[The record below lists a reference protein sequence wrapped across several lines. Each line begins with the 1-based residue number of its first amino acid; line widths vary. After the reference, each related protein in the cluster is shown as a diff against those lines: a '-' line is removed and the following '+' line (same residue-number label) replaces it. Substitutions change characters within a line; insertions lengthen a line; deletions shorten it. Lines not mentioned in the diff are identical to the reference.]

1 MDREEP
7 FPDSVSIFDGVGR
20 RLGHVKKCE
29 EQSFAAL
36 LNNTITIRALEKS
49 SRKKNSSKYTGNEL
63 FFTHLIHY
71 IHI

>member
-7 FPDSVSIFDGVGR
+7 YLDSVSIFDVVGR

-36 LNNTITIRALEKS
+36 LNNGITIRALERS
-49 SRKKNSSKYTGNEL
+49 SREKKIVERYR
-63 FFTHLIHY
+63 
-71 IHI
+71 